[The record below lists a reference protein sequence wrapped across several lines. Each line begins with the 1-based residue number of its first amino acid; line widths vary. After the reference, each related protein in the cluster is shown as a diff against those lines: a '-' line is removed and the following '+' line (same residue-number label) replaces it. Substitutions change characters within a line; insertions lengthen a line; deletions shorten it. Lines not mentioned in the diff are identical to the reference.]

1 MVLLPLTA
9 SAAATNH
16 YLDTEISA
24 VISNRAAAILV
35 TISALILES
44 IQGLKTG
51 IEADI
56 HKLETKIDNLENNTT
71 ACMDK
76 LETRMTDSI
85 KELKTAVLLLQLP
98 GWLLLLSSWFYFH

>member
-1 MVLLPLTA
+1 MVLLPLAA
-9 SAAATNH
+9 SAAETNH
-16 YLDTEISA
+16 YVDTAISA
-24 VISNRAAAILV
+24 VLTNRAAAILV

-56 HKLETKIDNLENNTT
+56 HKLETKIANLENNTA
-71 ACMDK
+71 ACMEK

-85 KELKTAVLLLQLP
+85 KGLKTAVLLLQMP
-98 GWLLLLSSWFYFH
+98 WLLLLASWFYFH

>member
-1 MVLLPLTA
+1 MVLLPLAA
-9 SAAATNH
+9 SAATPNH
-16 YLDTEISA
+16 YADTAISA
-24 VISNRAAAILV
+24 VLTNRAAAMLV

-44 IQGLKTG
+44 IKGLKTG

-85 KELKTAVLLLQLP
+85 KELKTAGLLLQLP
-98 GWLLLLSSWFYFH
+98 CWLLLLSSWFYFH